1 MAETVGMAASPESF
15 PALILPA
22 IAGLVVT
29 VGLAFLVV
37 RFARRGSNHMERER
51 ARRLE
56 NILRAFLGGSRDM
69 RALWRAARE
78 ADDRSFWV
86 AIENLAAGPDPP
98 LRQRLGEVLE
108 RNRHVAD
115 ERRALRD
122 DSPWRRELA
131 ARRLGLLPSVR
142 TRRALRRAMVRG
154 PEPVTLAAAQSLGRL
169 RDRRALHWVL
179 KHPESLARRTP
190 RSRVAVLRGFGRG
203 GLPIITAALDRG
215 VADPKMERAM
225 IETLGLGGRREAT
238 AVIERR
244 LAADDVDV
252 RVAAVRALGRIGGPA
267 CAPSLIP
274 RLADPE
280 WPVRA
285 QAARALGTTGDP
297 AAIEPLA
304 ARLTDRAWWVR
315 RHAAYALL
323 ALGEAG
329 TAALRGIARHS
340 PDPYARDIATEA
352 LGGGFPASAA

>member
-1 MAETVGMAASPESF
+1 MAETVGMAASPDGL
-15 PALILPA
+15 PGLILPA
-22 IAGLVVT
+22 VAGLVVS

-37 RFARRGSNHMERER
+37 RLARLNTVQRERER

-56 NILRAFLGGSRDM
+56 TILRAFLGGSRDM

-78 ADDRSFWV
+78 ADERAFWV
-86 AIENLAAGPDPP
+86 AIENLASGPDPP

-131 ARRLGLLPSVR
+131 ARRLGLLPSLR

-169 RDRRALHWVL
+169 RDRPALNWVL
-179 KHPESLARRTP
+179 EHPESLARRTP
-190 RSRVAVLRGFGRG
+190 RSRVALLRGFGRG
-203 GLPIITAALDRG
+203 GLPIITAALEAG
-215 VADPKMERAM
+215 VADPRMERAM
-225 IETLGLGGRREAT
+225 IETLGFGGRKEVT

-252 RVAAVRALGRIGGPA
+252 RVAAVRALGRLGGAA
-267 CAPSLIP
+267 CAPSLIA

-285 QAARALGTTGDP
+285 QAARALGAAGDA

-304 ARLTDRAWWVR
+304 ERLTDRAWWVR

-323 ALGEAG
+323 ALGEPG
-329 TAALRGIARHS
+329 TAALRNVARHS
-340 PDPYARDIATEA
+340 PDPYARDIANEA